1 MIKWIGKSTDGRW
14 RREVEAESYLSLM
27 EILIDKG
34 YISDYRLQGEQL
46 YYELCYVSDRLDKL
60 DKRLNSEC
68 ESVALKA
75 EQELE
80 NLDWYEEIFHDLSD
94 KEVEG
99 AIRGCNSQAYYQ
111 EFIVG

>member
-1 MIKWIGKSTDGRW
+1 MIKWVGKSTDGRW
-14 RREVEAESYLSLM
+14 VREVEAESYLALI
-27 EILIDKG
+27 ELLIDKG
-34 YISDYRLQGEQL
+34 YISDYRWQGEQL
-46 YYELCYVSDRLDKL
+46 YCELCYVSDRLNKL

-75 EQELE
+75 QQELE
-80 NLDWYEEIFHDLSD
+80 NLDWYEEIFSDLSD

-111 EFIVG
+111 EFIVE

>member
-14 RREVEAESYLSLM
+14 VREVEAESYLALI
-27 EILIDKG
+27 ELLIDKG
-34 YISDYRLQGEQL
+34 YISDYRWQGEQL
-46 YYELCYVSDRLDKL
+46 YCELCYVSDRLNKL

-75 EQELE
+75 QQELE
-80 NLDWYEEIFHDLSD
+80 NLDWYEEIFSDLSD

-111 EFIVG
+111 EFVEE